1 MKNIIPSLFLISI
14 FLFGC
19 NSNSQQT
26 NNGILY
32 PHIIDTSV
40 VFIGNVNNNYVYAYK
55 DYNQFENNTISFS
68 TIVVTEDFGYIIKN
82 PMNNKYALQGF
93 DEIDTVNIKFDIDD
107 DDNLYSNIWNNSLE
121 KKWNKNYETK
131 KLKNDEPIY
140 PVATNYSED
149 MAHIF
154 YVTGKLEEYNK
165 NKYLFFA
172 MQRQERYSILL
183 DLNNNIY
190 FAAKCDYFWEPIEQE
205 RKREI
210 KNNDI
215 ATALI
220 KYFNL

>member
-1 MKNIIPSLFLISI
+1 MKNIISSLFLISI

-19 NSNSQQT
+19 KSNSQQT

-40 VFIGNVNNNYVYAYK
+40 VFIGNVNNKYVYAYK

-107 DDNLYSNIWNNSLE
+107 DDNLYSNIWHNSLE

-131 KLKNDEPIY
+131 KLKNDESVY

-165 NKYLFFA
+165 NKYLFFV

-190 FAAKCDYFWEPIEQE
+190 YAAKCDYFWEPIEQE